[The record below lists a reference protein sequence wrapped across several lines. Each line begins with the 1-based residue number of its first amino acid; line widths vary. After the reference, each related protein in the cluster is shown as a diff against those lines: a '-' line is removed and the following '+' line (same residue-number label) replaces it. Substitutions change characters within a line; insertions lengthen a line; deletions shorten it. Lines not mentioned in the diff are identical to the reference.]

1 MINGERIKVVEIKD
15 NEDGSATLTVDMSD
29 EAYHFFFEHG
39 FRQVLMSAIDKE
51 VESGG
56 D

>member
-1 MINGERIKVVEIKD
+1 MIDGEQIKVVEIKD
-15 NEDGSATLTVDMSD
+15 NEDGSATLTVDMS
-29 EAYHFFFEHG
+29 EQAYHFFFEHG

-51 VESGG
+51 VSSGG

>member
-1 MINGERIKVVEIKD
+1 MIDGERIKVVEIKD

-29 EAYHFFFEHG
+29 EAYHFFFEYG

-51 VESGG
+51 VSTG
-56 D
+56 DD